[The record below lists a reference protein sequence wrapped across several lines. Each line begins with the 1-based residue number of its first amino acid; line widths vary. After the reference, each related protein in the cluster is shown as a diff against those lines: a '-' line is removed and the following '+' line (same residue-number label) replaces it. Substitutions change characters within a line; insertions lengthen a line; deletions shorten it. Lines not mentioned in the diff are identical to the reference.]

1 MRKGLIGIFLT
12 FIIGS
17 LMFPGVCISEEM
29 SNHELMQEL
38 KVLKEQIRILEE
50 KLENRVKMSAQE
62 ISKETPAGLEGQG
75 LPERVRRIEEKM
87 EQKQEGVLAKWADKI
102 TLSGVIEAEAYYED
116 YDYDD
121 RAENDYDSSDITL
134 ATVELGVDV
143 DIVKHVKGHVLF
155 LWEEDDTE
163 PVDVDEGFITLDGE
177 DVVPLY
183 LNVGKLYV
191 PFGNFESHFISDP
204 VFLELGETRESAL
217 TVGYVNEWMDVSVS
231 AFNGDIDEIG
241 EDNHIETYVAAASFS
256 VPEELSSNVGIRA
269 GVSYISNIA
278 DSDSLQDD
286 DDGDKITGN
295 NYAGDNHGKVKDY
308 VEGLSAFLSISYMD
322 KFFFEFEYLG
332 ALDEFEAGELL
343 FDDGKEFQPE
353 TWNFELAYAATDR
366 LEVAVKY
373 EGGDDLG
380 DFLPEDQ
387 YGAAVT
393 YGLFENTSLALEYL
407 HGEFENDDE
416 RDLVTTQLAVEF

>member
-1 MRKGLIGIFLT
+1 MKKGLIGISLT
-12 FIIGS
+12 FIII
-17 LMFPGVCISEEM
+17 LLVFPGVCISEEM

-38 KVLKEQIRILEE
+38 KVLKEQIKILEK
-50 KLENRVKMSAQE
+50 KLDNQGKEEIKKQPAQQGD
-62 ISKETPAGLEGQG
+62 KFHGGGEGQLG
-75 LPERVRRIEEKM
+75 LPERIRRIEEKM
-87 EQKQEGVLAKWADKI
+87 GQKQEGVLGKWADKI
-102 TLSGVIEAEAYYED
+102 TLSGVIEAEAGYED
-116 YDYDD
+116 YDYDAPGD
-121 RAENDYDSSDITL
+121 EDYDSSDITL

-143 DIVKHVKGHVLF
+143 DIVKHVKGNVLF
-155 LWEEDDTE
+155 LWEEDGTE
-163 PVDVDEGFITLDGE
+163 EVVVDEGFITLDGE

-204 VFLELGETRESAL
+204 LTLELGETRESAL
-217 TVGYVNEWMDVSVS
+217 TVGYMNEWMDLSVS

-256 VPEELSSNVGIRA
+256 VPQELISNFGIRA

-278 DSDSLQDD
+278 DSDSLQDED
-286 DDGDKITGN
+286 DDENKIITDGE
-295 NYAGDNHGKVKDY
+295 VKNY
-308 VEGLSAFLSISYMD
+308 VEGLSAFLSVSYMD
-322 KFFFEFEYLG
+322 KFFFECEYLG
-332 ALDEFEAGELL
+332 ALDEFEAGELS
-343 FDDGKEFQPE
+343 FDGGNKFQPK

-366 LEVAVKY
+366 LELAVKY

>member
-1 MRKGLIGIFLT
+1 MNKWLIGAFLA
-12 FIIGS
+12 FITVS
-17 LMFPGVCISEEM
+17 LMMPGVCVSDVM

-38 KVLKEQIRILEE
+38 KALKIKTKMLEE
-50 KLENRVKMSAQE
+50 KLNKKEN
-62 ISKETPAGLEGQG
+62 ISKEKISKEVPTGLEGQD

-87 EQKQEGVLAKWADKI
+87 AQKKEGILEKWADKI

-116 YDYDD
+116 YDYDNPATRD
-121 RAENDYDSSDITL
+121 EDSSDITL

-143 DIVKHVKGHVLF
+143 DITKHVKGHVLF

-204 VFLELGETRESAL
+204 LTLEVGETRESAL
-217 TVGYVNEWMDVSVS
+217 TVGYVNEWMEVSVS
-231 AFNGDIDEIG
+231 AFNGDIDETG
-241 EDNHIETYVAAASFS
+241 EDNHIESYVANASFS
-256 VPEELSSNVGIRA
+256 VPEELISNLGITG

-278 DSDSLQDD
+278 DSDNLQDE
-286 DDGDKITGN
+286 IVPP
-295 NYAGDNHGKVKDY
+295 AGIKDY
-308 VEGLSAFLSISYMD
+308 VGGFNAFVSLSVMD
-322 KFFFEFEYLG
+322 KFFLECEYLG
-332 ALDEFEAGELL
+332 ALDEFEAGELS
-343 FDDGKEFQPE
+343 FDNGKEFQPE

-387 YGAAVT
+387 YGVALT
-393 YGLFENTSLALEYL
+393 YSMFENTSLALEYL
-407 HGEFENDDE
+407 HGKFDNNDE
-416 RDLVTTQLAVEF
+416 KDLITTQLAIEF

>member
-1 MRKGLIGIFLT
+1 MNKVFMSIFLAFFT
-12 FIIGS
+12 AS
-17 LMFPGVCISEEM
+17 LMMPGVCVCEEM

-38 KVLKEQIRILEE
+38 KALKEKIRILEE
-50 KLENRVKMSAQE
+50 KLGNQEKMSTEE
-62 ISKETPAGLEGQG
+62 ISKEAPTRTEGQG

-87 EQKQEGVLAKWADKI
+87 EQKQEGVLGKWADKI
-102 TLSGVIEAEAYYED
+102 TLSGLIEAEAYYEN

-121 RAENDYDSSDITL
+121 PAIDDDDSSDITL

-143 DIVKHVKGHVLF
+143 DIIKHVKGHVLF

-177 DVVPLY
+177 DVIPLY

-204 VFLELGETRESAL
+204 LTLELGETRESAL
-217 TVGYVNEWMDVSVS
+217 TVGYVNEWMDLSAS
-231 AFNGDIDEIG
+231 AFNGDTDETG
-241 EDNHIETYVAAASFS
+241 EDNHIESYVAAASFS
-256 VPEELSSNVGIRA
+256 VPEELISNFGISG

-278 DSDSLQDD
+278 DSDNLQDEIVPP
-286 DDGDKITGN
+286 GGI
-295 NYAGDNHGKVKDY
+295 KDY
-308 VEGLSAFLSISYMD
+308 VGGFNAFLSISFMD
-322 KFFFEFEYLG
+322 KFFLECEYLG
-332 ALDEFEAGELL
+332 ALDEFEAGELS
-343 FDDGKEFQPE
+343 FDGGNKFQPK

-387 YGAAVT
+387 YGAAFT
-393 YGLFENTSLALEYL
+393 YGLFENTSLSLEYL

-416 RDLVTTQLAVEF
+416 RDLFTTQLAVEF

>member
-1 MRKGLIGIFLT
+1 MKKGLIGAFLI
-12 FIIGS
+12 FIIAS
-17 LMFPGVCISEEM
+17 LMIPSVCVCEEM

-38 KVLKEQIRILEE
+38 KALKEKIRILEE
-50 KLENRVKMSAQE
+50 KLDNQE
-62 ISKETPAGLEGQG
+62 KEEIKVEPEQKGDKFHGGGEGQLG
-75 LPERVRRIEEKM
+75 LPERIRRIEEKM
-87 EQKQEGVLAKWADKI
+87 EQKQEGLLGKWADKI

-121 RAENDYDSSDITL
+121 TGLDDEDSSDITL

-143 DIVKHVKGHVLF
+143 DIIKHVKGHVLF

-163 PVDVDEGFITLDGE
+163 PVDMDEGFIILDGE

-204 VFLELGETRESAL
+204 LTLELGETRESAL

-241 EDNHIETYVAAASFS
+241 EDNHIESYVASASFS
-256 VPEELSSNVGIRA
+256 VPEEVISNFGIA
-269 GVSYISNIA
+269 GGVSYISNIG
-278 DSDSLQDD
+278 DSDSLQDED
-286 DDGDKITGN
+286 DDGNKIITGSE
-295 NYAGDNHGKVKDY
+295 VKDY
-308 VEGLSAFLSISYMD
+308 VGGLSAFLSISYMD

-332 ALDEFEAGELL
+332 ALDEFEAGELS
-343 FDDGKEFQPE
+343 FDGGKKFQPK

-366 LEVAVKY
+366 LELAVKY

-393 YGLFENTSLALEYL
+393 YGLFENTSLSLEYL

>member
-1 MRKGLIGIFLT
+1 MNKGLIGILLAFITVFLIT
-12 FIIGS
+12 
-17 LMFPGVCISEEM
+17 PGVCVAQEM
-29 SNHELMQEL
+29 SNYELMQEL
-38 KVLKEQIRILEE
+38 KALKEKISILEE
-50 KLENRVKMSAQE
+50 KLDNQGKEEIKKEPARVGDKFHGGA
-62 ISKETPAGLEGQG
+62 EGKLG
-75 LPERVRRIEEKM
+75 LPERIRRIEEKM
-87 EQKQEGVLAKWADKI
+87 EQKQEGILAKWADKI
-102 TLSGVIEAEAYYED
+102 TLSGVIEAEAYYEN
-116 YDYDD
+116 YDYDNPAAD
-121 RAENDYDSSDITL
+121 DNDSSDITL
-134 ATVELGVDV
+134 ATVELGIDV
-143 DIVKHVKGHVLF
+143 DIIKHVKGHVLF

-204 VFLELGETRESAL
+204 LTLELGETRESAL
-217 TVGYVNEWMDVSVS
+217 TVGYVNKWMDVSVS

-241 EDNHIETYVAAASFS
+241 EDNHIETYVAGASFS
-256 VPEELSSNVGIRA
+256 VPEELISNFGIT
-269 GVSYISNIA
+269 GGGSYISNIA
-278 DSDSLQDD
+278 DSDGLE
-286 DDGDKITGN
+286 GETPGEI
-295 NYAGDNHGKVKDY
+295 KDY
-308 VEGLSAFLSISYMD
+308 VGGFNAFLSISFMD
-322 KFFFEFEYLG
+322 KFFLECEYLG
-332 ALDEFEAGELL
+332 ALDEFEAGELS
-343 FDDGKEFQPE
+343 FDGGKEFQPK

-380 DFLPEDQ
+380 NFLPEDQ

-393 YGLFENTSLALEYL
+393 YGLFKNTSLSLEYL

>member
-1 MRKGLIGIFLT
+1 MKKLIKGMLCLIVC
-12 FIIGS
+12 GS
-17 LMFPGVCISEEM
+17 LASFPAFAEEM
-29 SNHELMQEL
+29 SNQELMQEL
-38 KVLKEQIRILEE
+38 KALKEKIRVLEE
-50 KLENRVKMSAQE
+50 KLEKQE
-62 ISKETPAGLEGQG
+62 KESKERISKEVPTGVEGQG

-87 EQKQEGVLAKWADKI
+87 AEKQEGILEKWADKI
-102 TLSGVIEAEAYYED
+102 TLSGLIEAEASYED

-121 RAENDYDSSDITL
+121 PAIDDKDSSDIVL

-143 DIVKHVKGHVLF
+143 DIIKHVKGHVLF
-155 LWEEDDTE
+155 LWEEDETE

-204 VFLELGETRESAL
+204 LTLELGETRESAL
-217 TVGYVNEWMDVSVS
+217 TVGCVNPWMDVSVS
-231 AFNGDIDEIG
+231 AFNGDIDETG
-241 EDNHIETYVAAASFS
+241 EDNHIESYVAKASFS
-256 VPEELSSNVGIRA
+256 VPEKLVSNFGIA
-269 GVSYISNIA
+269 GGVSYISNIA
-278 DSDSLQDD
+278 DSDNLQDEIVPT
-286 DDGDKITGN
+286 DGI
-295 NYAGDNHGKVKDY
+295 KDY
-308 VEGLSAFLSISYMD
+308 VGGLNAFLSISFMD
-322 KFFFEFEYLG
+322 KLFIECEYLG
-332 ALDEFEAGELL
+332 ALDEFEAGELS
-343 FDDGKEFQPE
+343 FDGGNEFQPE

-366 LEVAVKY
+366 LELAVKY

-393 YGLFENTSLALEYL
+393 FALFEDTSLSFEYL

-416 RDLVTTQLAVEF
+416 RDLFTTQLAVEF

>member
-1 MRKGLIGIFLT
+1 MKKVIKGVLCLLVC
-12 FIIGS
+12 GS
-17 LMFPGVCISEEM
+17 LFSFPAFAQEM

-38 KVLKEQIRILEE
+38 KALKEQIRILEE
-50 KLENRVKMSAQE
+50 KLNKQEEMSKQE
-62 ISKETPAGLEGQG
+62 ISKEAPSNLEGQG

-87 EQKQEGVLAKWADKI
+87 EQKQEGLLAKWADKI
-102 TLSGVIEAEAYYED
+102 TLSGLIEAEACYED
-116 YDYDD
+116 YDYDNPATD
-121 RAENDYDSSDITL
+121 DEDSSDITL
-134 ATVELGVDV
+134 ATVELGIDV
-143 DIVKHVKGHVLF
+143 DIIKHVKGHVLF

-163 PVDVDEGFITLDGE
+163 PVDMDEGFITLDGE

-204 VFLELGETRESAL
+204 LTLELGETRESAL
-217 TVGYVNEWMDVSVS
+217 TVGCVNEWMNFSVS
-231 AFNGDIDEIG
+231 AFNGDIDETG
-241 EDNHIETYVAAASFS
+241 EDNHIESYVASASFS
-256 VPEELSSNVGIRA
+256 VPEEFISNFGITA

-278 DSDSLQDD
+278 DSDNLQDED
-286 DDGDKITGN
+286 EALIP
-295 NYAGDNHGKVKDY
+295 AGEVKDY
-308 VEGLSAFLSISYMD
+308 VEGLSAFLSISFMD
-322 KFFFEFEYLG
+322 KFFFECEYLG
-332 ALDEFEAGELL
+332 ALDEFEAGELS
-343 FDDGKEFQPE
+343 FDGGNEFQPE

-366 LEVAVKY
+366 IEVAVKY

-393 YGLFENTSLALEYL
+393 YGLFENTSLSLEYL

-416 RDLVTTQLAVEF
+416 RDLFTTQLAVEF

>member
-1 MRKGLIGIFLT
+1 MNKGLIGIFLT
-12 FIIGS
+12 FFIGS

-38 KVLKEQIRILEE
+38 KALKEKIRVLEE
-50 KLENRVKMSAQE
+50 KLDNQGKEEIKKEPARVGDKFHGG
-62 ISKETPAGLEGQG
+62 AGGKLG
-75 LPERVRRIEEKM
+75 LPERIRRIEEKM
-87 EQKQEGVLAKWADKI
+87 EQKQEGVLGKWADKI

-116 YDYDD
+116 YDYDNPATD
-121 RAENDYDSSDITL
+121 DEDSSDITL

-143 DIVKHVKGHVLF
+143 DIIKHVKGHVLF

-204 VFLELGETRESAL
+204 LTLELGETRESAL
-217 TVGYVNEWMDVSVS
+217 TVGYVNEWLDFSVN

-241 EDNHIETYVAAASFS
+241 EDNHIESYVAGASFS
-256 VPEELSSNVGIRA
+256 VPQELISNFGIA
-269 GVSYISNIA
+269 GGLSYISNIA
-278 DSDSLQDD
+278 DSDSLQEEIDS
-286 DDGDKITGN
+286 GVGI
-295 NYAGDNHGKVKDY
+295 KDY
-308 VEGLSAFLSISYMD
+308 VGGFNAFASISFMD
-322 KFFFEFEYLG
+322 KFFLEFEYLG
-332 ALDEFEAGELL
+332 ALDEFEANELS
-343 FDDGKEFQPE
+343 FDDGNEFQPE
-353 TWNFELAYAATDR
+353 TWNLELAYAATDR

-393 YGLFENTSLALEYL
+393 YGLFENTSLSLEYL

-416 RDLVTTQLAVEF
+416 RDLITTQLAVEF

>member
-1 MRKGLIGIFLT
+1 MKKLMKGMLCLLLC
-12 FIIGS
+12 GS
-17 LMFPGVCISEEM
+17 LFSFPAFAEEM
-29 SNHELMQEL
+29 SNYQLMEEL
-38 KVLKEQIRILEE
+38 KALKNKTRMLEE
-50 KLENRVKMSAQE
+50 QLNRQEEMSKQE
-62 ISKETPAGLEGQG
+62 ISKEVPSGPEAQG

-87 EQKQEGVLAKWADKI
+87 AQKQEGVLEKWADKI
-102 TLSGVIEAEAYYED
+102 TLSGLIEAEAYYED
-116 YDYDD
+116 IDYDD
-121 RAENDYDSSDITL
+121 PATDDEDSSDITL

-143 DIVKHVKGHVLF
+143 DIIKHVKGHVLF

-163 PVDVDEGFITLDGE
+163 PVDLDEGFITLDGE

-204 VFLELGETRESAL
+204 LTLELGETRESAL
-217 TVGYVNEWMDVSVS
+217 TVGCKNEWMDVSVS
-231 AFNGDIDEIG
+231 AFNGDIDETG

-256 VPEELSSNVGIRA
+256 VPEEVIPNFGIKA
-269 GVSYISNIA
+269 GISYISNIA
-278 DSDSLQDD
+278 DTDSLQDED
-286 DDGDKITGN
+286 DDGNKIITGSE
-295 NYAGDNHGKVKDY
+295 VKDY

-343 FDDGKEFQPE
+343 FDNGKEFQPE

-366 LEVAVKY
+366 LEIAVKY

-393 YGLFENTSLALEYL
+393 YGLFENTSLSLEYL

-416 RDLVTTQLAVEF
+416 RDLVTTQLAIEF

>member
-1 MRKGLIGIFLT
+1 
-12 FIIGS
+12 
-17 LMFPGVCISEEM
+17 
-29 SNHELMQEL
+29 
-38 KVLKEQIRILEE
+38 
-50 KLENRVKMSAQE
+50 
-62 ISKETPAGLEGQG
+62 
-75 LPERVRRIEEKM
+75 
-87 EQKQEGVLAKWADKI
+87 
-102 TLSGVIEAEAYYED
+102 
-116 YDYDD
+116 
-121 RAENDYDSSDITL
+121 
-134 ATVELGVDV
+134 
-143 DIVKHVKGHVLF
+143 VLF

-204 VFLELGETRESAL
+204 LTLELGETRESAL

-231 AFNGDIDEIG
+231 AFNGDIDETG
-241 EDNHIETYVAAASFS
+241 EDNHIESYVAAASFS
-256 VPEELSSNVGIRA
+256 VPEEVISNFDIRA

-278 DSDSLQDD
+278 DSDGLQDED
-286 DDGDKITGN
+286 DDGNEIIPGSE
-295 NYAGDNHGKVKDY
+295 VKDY
-308 VEGLSAFLSISYMD
+308 VEGLSAFLSISFMD
-322 KFFFEFEYLG
+322 KFFLECEYLG
-332 ALDEFEAGELL
+332 ALDEFEPGELS
-343 FDDGKEFQPE
+343 FDGVKKFQPE
-353 TWNFELAYAATDR
+353 TWNVELAYAATDR
-366 LEVAVKY
+366 LEVALKY

-393 YGLFENTSLALEYL
+393 YGLFESTSLSLEYL

>member
-1 MRKGLIGIFLT
+1 MNKRLIGVFLAYIT
-12 FIIGS
+12 VSFII
-17 LMFPGVCISEEM
+17 PGVCVAQEM

-38 KVLKEQIRILEE
+38 KALKEKIRILEE
-50 KLENRVKMSAQE
+50 KLDQQEEMSKQE
-62 ISKETPAGLEGQG
+62 ISKEAPSSLEGQG

-87 EQKQEGVLAKWADKI
+87 EQKQEGLLAKWADKI
-102 TLSGVIEAEAYYED
+102 TLSGLIEAEACYED

-121 RAENDYDSSDITL
+121 PTTDDEDSSDITL

-143 DIVKHVKGHVLF
+143 DIIKHVKGHVLF

-204 VFLELGETRESAL
+204 LTLELGETRESAL
-217 TVGYVNEWMDVSVS
+217 TVGYVNEWMDFSVS
-231 AFNGDIDEIG
+231 AFNGDIDETG
-241 EDNHIETYVAAASFS
+241 EDNHIESYVANASFS
-256 VPEELSSNVGIRA
+256 VPQELISNFGIA
-269 GVSYISNIA
+269 GGVSYISNIG
-278 DSDSLQDD
+278 DSDNLQDEIVPP
-286 DDGDKITGN
+286 DGI
-295 NYAGDNHGKVKDY
+295 KDY
-308 VEGLSAFLSISYMD
+308 VGGFNAFLSISFMD
-322 KFFFEFEYLG
+322 KFFLECEYLG
-332 ALDEFEAGELL
+332 ALDEFEAAELS
-343 FDDGKEFQPE
+343 FDGGKEFQPK
-353 TWNFELAYAATDR
+353 TWNMELAYAATDR

-387 YGAAVT
+387 YGAAVS
-393 YGLFENTSLALEYL
+393 YGLFENTSLSLEYL
-407 HGEFENDDE
+407 HGEFENDDK
-416 RDLVTTQLAVEF
+416 RDLITTQLAVEF

>member
-1 MRKGLIGIFLT
+1 MKKGLIGILLT
-12 FIIGS
+12 FFIV
-17 LMFPGVCISEEM
+17 LWMFPAVCACEEM

-38 KVLKEQIRILEE
+38 KFLKEKIRILEE
-50 KLENRVKMSAQE
+50 KLDNQE
-62 ISKETPAGLEGQG
+62 KEGIKIEPEQEGDKFHGGGEGQLG

-87 EQKQEGVLAKWADKI
+87 EQKQEGLLGKWADKI
-102 TLSGVIEAEAYYED
+102 TLSGLIEAEAYYEN
-116 YDYDD
+116 YDYDGPGED
-121 RAENDYDSSDITL
+121 DEDSSDITL

-143 DIVKHVKGHVLF
+143 DIIKHVKGHVLF

-204 VFLELGETRESAL
+204 LTLELGETRESAL

-231 AFNGDIDEIG
+231 AFNGDVDEIG

-256 VPEELSSNVGIRA
+256 VPEKVSSNFGIRA

-278 DSDSLQDD
+278 DT
-286 DDGDKITGN
+286 DGLEGETPGEI
-295 NYAGDNHGKVKDY
+295 KDY
-308 VEGLSAFLSISYMD
+308 VDGFNAFVSLSFMD
-322 KFFFEFEYLG
+322 KLFLEFEYLG
-332 ALDEFEAGELL
+332 ALDEFEAGELS

-366 LEVAVKY
+366 LELAIKY

>member
-1 MRKGLIGIFLT
+1 MNKGLMGTLLI
-12 FIIGS
+12 FIIVS
-17 LMFPGVCISEEM
+17 LMFPGVCFCQEM
-29 SNHELMQEL
+29 SNRELMQEL
-38 KVLKEQIRILEE
+38 KALKEKIRILEE
-50 KLENRVKMSAQE
+50 KLVNQEKVSTEE
-62 ISKETPAGLEGQG
+62 ISKEAPTGLEGQG

-87 EQKQEGVLAKWADKI
+87 EQKQEGMLAKWADKI
-102 TLSGVIEAEAYYED
+102 TLSGVIEAEANYED
-116 YDYDD
+116 YDYDNPATD
-121 RAENDYDSSDITL
+121 DEDSSDIAL

-143 DIVKHVKGHVLF
+143 DIIKHVKGHVLF

-204 VFLELGETRESAL
+204 LTLELGETRESAL
-217 TVGYVNEWMDVSVS
+217 TVGCVSEWMDVSVS
-231 AFNGDIDEIG
+231 AFNGDIDETG
-241 EDNHIETYVAAASFS
+241 EDNHIESYVANVSFS
-256 VPEELSSNVGIRA
+256 VPQELISNFGIAA

-278 DSDSLQDD
+278 DT
-286 DDGDKITGN
+286 DGLEGETPGQIQ
-295 NYAGDNHGKVKDY
+295 DY
-308 VEGLSAFLSISYMD
+308 VDGFNAFLSISFMD
-322 KFFFEFEYLG
+322 KFFLECEYLG
-332 ALDEFEAGELL
+332 ALDEFEAGELS
-343 FDDGKEFQPE
+343 FDGGKKFQPE

-393 YGLFENTSLALEYL
+393 YGLFENTSLSLEYL

-416 RDLVTTQLAVEF
+416 RDLLTTQLAVEF

>member
-1 MRKGLIGIFLT
+1 MKKGLMGVFLA
-12 FIIGS
+12 FITVSFMI
-17 LMFPGVCISEEM
+17 PGVCFCEEM

-38 KVLKEQIRILEE
+38 KALKEQIRTLEE
-50 KLENRVKMSAQE
+50 KLENQEKEKIKKQPAQQGD
-62 ISKETPAGLEGQG
+62 KFHGGGEGQLG
-75 LPERVRRIEEKM
+75 LPERIRRIEEKM
-87 EQKQEGVLAKWADKI
+87 AQKQEGMLGKWADKI
-102 TLSGVIEAEAYYED
+102 TLSGVIEAEAGYED

-121 RAENDYDSSDITL
+121 PGERDEDSSDITL

-204 VFLELGETRESAL
+204 LTLELGETRESAL
-217 TVGYVNEWMDVSVS
+217 TVGYANECVDISIS
-231 AFNGDIDEIG
+231 AFNGDVDETG
-241 EDNHIETYVAAASFS
+241 EDDHIESFVASASFS
-256 VPEELSSNVGIRA
+256 VPEEVSSNFGISG

-278 DSDSLQDD
+278 DSDGLQDYLD
-286 DDGDKITGN
+286 EEYGVDEI
-295 NYAGDNHGKVKDY
+295 KDY
-308 VEGLSAFLSISYMD
+308 ISGWSAFLSVSFMD
-322 KFFFEFEYLG
+322 KIFFEAEYVGATDNFEESDLG
-332 ALDEFEAGELL
+332 LDPGVKFEP
-343 FDDGKEFQPE
+343 K

-366 LEVAVKY
+366 IELAVKY
-373 EGGDDLG
+373 EGGDDL
-380 DFLPEDQ
+380 DNALPEDQ
-387 YGAAVT
+387 YGAAVS
-393 YGLFENTSLALEYL
+393 YALFEDTCLSFEYL

-416 RDLVTTQLAVEF
+416 RELITTQLAVEF

>member
-1 MRKGLIGIFLT
+1 MKKGLMGTLLIFV
-12 FIIGS
+12 IVS
-17 LMFPGVCISEEM
+17 LMIPSVCVCEEM

-38 KVLKEQIRILEE
+38 KALKEKIRILEE
-50 KLENRVKMSAQE
+50 KLNNQEKEEIKKEPAQE
-62 ISKETPAGLEGQG
+62 GDKFHGGAEGKLE
-75 LPERVRRIEEKM
+75 LPERIRRIEKQM
-87 EQKQEGVLAKWADKI
+87 EQKGVLGKWADKI
-102 TLSGVIEAEAYYED
+102 TLSGLIEAEAYYED
-116 YDYDD
+116 YDYDNPATD
-121 RAENDYDSSDITL
+121 DEDSSDITL

-143 DIVKHVKGHVLF
+143 DIIKHVKGHVLF

-204 VFLELGETRESAL
+204 LTLELGETRESAL
-217 TVGYVNEWMDVSVS
+217 TVGCVNEWMDVSVS
-231 AFNGDIDEIG
+231 AFNGDIDETG
-241 EDNHIETYVAAASFS
+241 EDNHIESYVASASFS
-256 VPEELSSNVGIRA
+256 VPEELISNFGIRA

-278 DSDSLQDD
+278 DSDGLEGETPGQ
-286 DDGDKITGN
+286 IQ
-295 NYAGDNHGKVKDY
+295 DY
-308 VEGLSAFLSISYMD
+308 VDGFNAFLSISFMD
-322 KFFFEFEYLG
+322 KFFLEFEYLG
-332 ALDEFEAGELL
+332 ALDEFEAGELS
-343 FDDGKEFQPE
+343 FDGGKEFQPE

-387 YGAAVT
+387 YGAALT
-393 YGLFENTSLALEYL
+393 YGLFENTSLSLEYL

-416 RDLVTTQLAVEF
+416 RDLITTQLAVEF

>member
-12 FIIGS
+12 FFIGS

-102 TLSGVIEAEAYYED
+102 TLSGVIEAEAGYED
-116 YDYDD
+116 YDYDNPGPG
-121 RAENDYDSSDITL
+121 EEDYDSSDISL

-143 DIVKHVKGHVLF
+143 DIIKHVKGHVLF
-155 LWEEDDTE
+155 LWEEEDTGDE
-163 PVDVDEGFITLDGE
+163 SVGVDEGFITLDGE
-177 DVVPLY
+177 DEVPLY

-204 VFLELGETRESAL
+204 LTLELGETRESAL
-217 TVGYVNEWMDVSVS
+217 TVGCVNEWMDFSVS
-231 AFNGDIDEIG
+231 AFNGDIDETG
-241 EDNHIETYVAAASFS
+241 EDNHIESYVASASFS
-256 VPEELSSNVGIRA
+256 VPEELISNFGIA
-269 GVSYISNIA
+269 GGVSYISNIG
-278 DSDSLQDD
+278 DSDSLQDEID
-286 DDGDKITGN
+286 SE
-295 NYAGDNHGKVKDY
+295 AGIRDY
-308 VEGLSAFLSISYMD
+308 VNGFNVFLSVSYMD
-322 KFFFEFEYLG
+322 KLFLECEYLG
-332 ALDEFEAGELL
+332 ALDEFEAGELS
-343 FDDGKEFQPE
+343 FDGGNKFQPK

-366 LEVAVKY
+366 LEVVVKY

-387 YGAAVT
+387 YGAVVT

>member
-1 MRKGLIGIFLT
+1 MKKGLIGISLT
-12 FIIGS
+12 FLIV
-17 LMFPGVCISEEM
+17 LLTFPGICISEEM

-38 KVLKEQIRILEE
+38 KALKEQIKILEE
-50 KLENRVKMSAQE
+50 KLDNQGKEEIQKQPAQQGD
-62 ISKETPAGLEGQG
+62 KFHGGGEGQLG
-75 LPERVRRIEEKM
+75 LPERIRRIEEKI
-87 EQKQEGVLAKWADKI
+87 EQKQEGVLGKWADKI
-102 TLSGVIEAEAYYED
+102 TLSGVIEAEAGYED

-121 RAENDYDSSDITL
+121 PGGEDYDSSDITL

-163 PVDVDEGFITLDGE
+163 EVVVDEGFITLDGE

-204 VFLELGETRESAL
+204 LTLELGETRESAL
-217 TVGYVNEWMDVSVS
+217 TVGYVNEWMDLSVS
-231 AFNGDIDEIG
+231 TFNGDIDEIG
-241 EDNHIETYVAAASFS
+241 EDNHIESYVAGASFS
-256 VPEELSSNVGIRA
+256 VPKEAISNFGIRA
-269 GVSYISNIA
+269 GISYISNIA
-278 DSDSLQDD
+278 DT
-286 DDGDKITGN
+286 DGLGDTITEDAEGN
-295 NYAGDNHGKVKDY
+295 KYVEDY
-308 VEGLSAFLSISYMD
+308 VEGLSVFLSISFMD
-322 KFFFEFEYLG
+322 KLFLECEYLG
-332 ALDEFEAGELL
+332 ALDEFEAGELS
-343 FDDGKEFQPE
+343 FDGGNKFQPK

-387 YGAAVT
+387 YGAALT
-393 YGLFENTSLALEYL
+393 YGLFENTSLAFEYL

>member
-1 MRKGLIGIFLT
+1 MKKILIGAFLT
-12 FIIGS
+12 FIIAS
-17 LMFPGVCISEEM
+17 LMIPSICVCEEM

-38 KVLKEQIRILEE
+38 KALKEKIRILEE
-50 KLENRVKMSAQE
+50 KLDNRKKEEIKIEPEQE
-62 ISKETPAGLEGQG
+62 GDKFHGGGEGQLG
-75 LPERVRRIEEKM
+75 LPERIRRIEKKL
-87 EQKQEGVLAKWADKI
+87 EQKQEGLLAKWADKI
-102 TLSGVIEAEAYYED
+102 TLSGLIEAEAYYED
-116 YDYDD
+116 YDDD
-121 RAENDYDSSDITL
+121 DSGKNDEDSSDITL

-143 DIVKHVKGHVLF
+143 DIIKHVKGHLLF

-163 PVDVDEGFITLDGE
+163 PVDVDEGYITLDGE

-183 LNVGKLYV
+183 LNVGKFYV

-204 VFLELGETRESAL
+204 LTLELGETRESAL
-217 TVGYVNEWMDVSVS
+217 TAGYVNEWMDVSVS

-256 VPEELSSNVGIRA
+256 VPDEVISNFGIRA

-278 DSDSLQDD
+278 DSDSLQDEID
-286 DDGDKITGN
+286 SGVGIR
-295 NYAGDNHGKVKDY
+295 DY
-308 VEGLSAFLSISYMD
+308 VDGFNAFLSISYMD
-322 KFFFEFEYLG
+322 KLFFEFEYLG
-332 ALDEFEAGELL
+332 ALDEFKANELS
-343 FDDGKEFQPE
+343 FDNGKEFQPE
-353 TWNFELAYAATDR
+353 TWNFEIAYAATDR
-366 LEVAVKY
+366 LELAVKY

-416 RDLVTTQLAVEF
+416 RDVVTTQLAVEF

>member
-1 MRKGLIGIFLT
+1 MKKGLIGTFL
-12 FIIGS
+12 IVIMVS
-17 LMFPGVCISEEM
+17 LMIPGVCVCEEM

-38 KVLKEQIRILEE
+38 KALKEKIRILEE
-50 KLENRVKMSAQE
+50 KLGKQEKEEIKKEPAQE
-62 ISKETPAGLEGQG
+62 GDKFHGGAGGKLG
-75 LPERVRRIEEKM
+75 LPERIRRIEEKI
-87 EQKQEGVLAKWADKI
+87 EQKGVLGKWADKI
-102 TLSGVIEAEAYYED
+102 TLSGLIEAEAHYEN

-121 RAENDYDSSDITL
+121 PAIDDDDSSDITL

-143 DIVKHVKGHVLF
+143 DIIKHVKGHVLF

-204 VFLELGETRESAL
+204 LTLELGETRESAL
-217 TVGYVNEWMDVSVS
+217 TVGCKNEWIDVSVS
-231 AFNGDIDEIG
+231 AFNGDIDETG
-241 EDNHIETYVAAASFS
+241 EDNHIETYVASASFS
-256 VPEELSSNVGIRA
+256 VPGELISNFGIA
-269 GVSYISNIA
+269 GGVSYISNIG
-278 DSDSLQDD
+278 DSDSLQDEID
-286 DDGDKITGN
+286 SDVGI
-295 NYAGDNHGKVKDY
+295 KDY
-308 VEGLSAFLSISYMD
+308 VNGFNAFLSISFMD
-322 KFFFEFEYLG
+322 KLFLECEYLG
-332 ALDEFEAGELL
+332 ALDEFEAGELS
-343 FDDGKEFQPE
+343 FDGGNKFQPK

-380 DFLPEDQ
+380 NFLPEDQ

-393 YGLFENTSLALEYL
+393 YSLFENTSLAIEYL

-416 RDLVTTQLAVEF
+416 RDVVTTQLAVEF